1 MTPSERTIYSRF
13 TGCHSER
20 SGATSSPFS
29 LASLSLFWDAAP
41 RSDESRWVLRNLK
54 TRPSLRGVSITADP
68 ASAPLVLES
77 RRDAVSTLTLNRPER
92 LNALNSALGQAL
104 LEAFHGLAN
113 DATVRAIV
121 LTGAGRGFCSGGDVD
136 LLRKAR
142 EREDVTEVEALLKLG
157 KQIILAITTM
167 PKPVI
172 AAVNGPAAG
181 AGANLAL
188 ACATRIASEQAS
200 FTQSFARIGLFP
212 DFGGTYFLPRLVG
225 PALATELFLSAQTL
239 TAADALR
246 IGLVSRVVS
255 HDHLEAETALLANR
269 LAAAPP
275 IVARGIRQALC
286 LDDRLQLERA
296 LDEEIRWQVT
306 CFRSQDCLEGLHAFL
321 EKRPPRFQ
329 GS

>member
-1 MTPSERTIYSRF
+1 MTPSQRTIYSRF
-13 TGCHSER
+13 TGCHSGR

-54 TRPSLRGVSITADP
+54 TRPNLRGVSITADP

-104 LEAFHGLAN
+104 LEALHGLAN

-121 LTGAGRGFCSGGDVD
+121 LTGAGRGFC
-136 LLRKAR
+136 
-142 EREDVTEVEALLKLG
+142 
-157 KQIILAITTM
+157 
-167 PKPVI
+167 
-172 AAVNGPAAG
+172 AG
-181 AGANLAL
+181 
-188 ACATRIASEQAS
+188 Q
-200 FTQSFARIGLFP
+200 
-212 DFGGTYFLPRLVG
+212 V
-225 PALATELFLSAQTL
+225 
-239 TAADALR
+239 
-246 IGLVSRVVS
+246 
-255 HDHLEAETALLANR
+255 
-269 LAAAPP
+269 
-275 IVARGIRQALC
+275 
-286 LDDRLQLERA
+286 ERA

-306 CFRSQDCLEGLHAFL
+306 CFRSQDCLEGLQAFL

>member
-1 MTPSERTIYSRF
+1 VFVFPYRRSTIALDSTF
-13 TGCHSER
+13 
-20 SGATSSPFS
+20 
-29 LASLSLFWDAAP
+29 
-41 RSDESRWVLRNLK
+41 
-54 TRPSLRGVSITADP
+54 
-68 ASAPLVLES
+68 APLVLES
-77 RRDAVSTLTLNRPER
+77 RRDGVSTLALNRPER

-104 LEAFHGLAN
+104 LDALNGLAQ
-113 DATVRAIV
+113 DAAVRAVV
-121 LTGAGRGFCSGGDVD
+121 LTGAGRGFCAGGDIDV
-136 LLRKAR
+136 LRKAR

-157 KQIILAITTM
+157 KHIILAIATM

-188 ACATRIASEQAS
+188 ACTARIASEHAS

-225 PALATELFLSAQTL
+225 PALAAELMLSAETL
-239 TAADALR
+239 PAADALR
-246 IGLVSRVVS
+246 IGLLSRVVS
-255 HDHLEAETALLANR
+255 HDRLEAETALLADR

-275 IVARGIRQALC
+275 IVARGIKQALC
-286 LDDRLQLERA
+286 LDDRQQLERA

-306 CFRSQDCLEGLHAFL
+306 CFRSQDCLEGLHAFF

>member
-1 MTPSERTIYSRF
+1 VLVLPDRRSTI
-13 TGCHSER
+13 
-20 SGATSSPFS
+20 A
-29 LASLSLFWDAAP
+29 L
-41 RSDESRWVLRNLK
+41 ES
-54 TRPSLRGVSITADP
+54 TF
-68 ASAPLVLES
+68 APLVLES

-104 LEAFHGLAN
+104 LDALHSLAKHS
-113 DATVRAIV
+113 AVRAIV
-121 LTGAGRGFCSGGDVD
+121 LTGAGRGFCAGGDIDV
-136 LLRKAR
+136 LRKAR
-142 EREDVTEVEALLKLG
+142 ERDDVTEVETLLKLG
-157 KQIILAITTM
+157 KQIILAIATM

-188 ACATRIASEQAS
+188 ACTTRIASDHAS
-200 FTQSFARIGLFP
+200 FTQSFAKIGLFP
-212 DFGGTYFLPRLVG
+212 DFGATYFLPRLVG
-225 PALATELFLSAQTL
+225 PALAMELFLSAETV

-255 HDHLEAETALLANR
+255 HDRFEQESALLADR

-275 IVARGIRQALC
+275 IVARGVRQTLC
-286 LDDRLQLERA
+286 LDDREQLERV

-306 CFRSQDCLEGLHAFL
+306 CFRSQDCLEGLQAFF

>member
-1 MTPSERTIYSRF
+1 M
-13 TGCHSER
+13 
-20 SGATSSPFS
+20 
-29 LASLSLFWDAAP
+29 
-41 RSDESRWVLRNLK
+41 
-54 TRPSLRGVSITADP
+54 
-68 ASAPLVLES
+68 LES

-104 LEAFHGLAN
+104 L
-113 DATVRAIV
+113 DALNIVAEDLTVRAVVI
-121 LTGAGRGFCSGGDVD
+121 TGAGRGFCAGGDIGV
-136 LLRKAR
+136 LRRAR
-142 EREDVTEVEALLKLG
+142 EREDVTEVEALLKVG
-157 KQIILAITTM
+157 KQIILAIATM

-188 ACATRIASEQAS
+188 ACTTRIASEQAS
-200 FTQSFARIGLFP
+200 FTQSFAKIGLFP

-225 PALATELFLSAQTL
+225 TALAAELMLSAT
-239 TAADALR
+239 TVTPAEALR

-255 HDHLEAETALLANR
+255 HDRLEQETAILADR

-275 IVARGIRQALC
+275 IVARGIKQTFF
-286 LDDRLQLERA
+286 LDDREQLEKA

-306 CFRSQDCLEGLHAFL
+306 CFRSQDCLEGLRAFL